1 MAFMWNSAQ
10 LQAPYKEGAVCAVG
24 LRLGLPLAWEGFAPA
39 EHGQQ
44 EGHSGSLTMAC
55 SFWGGSELGWVGCC
69 P

>member
-24 LRLGLPLAWEGFAPA
+24 LQLSPAGLPSAWEGFVA

-44 EGHSGSLTMAC
+44 EGLSGSLTMAC
-55 SFWGGSELGWVGCC
+55 SFWGGSKLGWVGC
-69 P
+69 